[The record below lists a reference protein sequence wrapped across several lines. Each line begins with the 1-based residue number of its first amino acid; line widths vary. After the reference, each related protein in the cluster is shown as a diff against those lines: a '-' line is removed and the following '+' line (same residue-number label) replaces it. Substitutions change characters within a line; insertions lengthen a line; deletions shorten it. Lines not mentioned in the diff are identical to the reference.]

1 FFFDAA
7 IVENLSSSL
16 NLYFRRFEFNAS
28 LYYLLREI
36 GTLILGYNPIAL
48 IGPFLALVA
57 LLRILFF
64 SWSGRINLSLPER
77 WLFVLTAYLLCA
89 TTVHPWYVIPL
100 VVLSVL
106 TRFRFP
112 MIWSALLPLTYLAY
126 GQVPFYENLW
136 VVVLEYGVVVG
147 W

>member
-1 FFFDAA
+1 PSATFLGLAAGVKLLPLIFLPALLEKSDWRKNRRYVLGAGIVFMVPFLFFFDAA

-28 LYYLLREI
+28 LYYLLRQI

-57 LLRILFF
+57 LLLILFF

-77 WLFVLTAYLLCA
+77 WLFVL
-89 TTVHPWYVIPL
+89 
-100 VVLSVL
+100 
-106 TRFRFP
+106 
-112 MIWSALLPLTYLAY
+112 
-126 GQVPFYENLW
+126 
-136 VVVLEYGVVVG
+136 
-147 W
+147 